1 MTLDPTT
8 IPYLLF
14 FFGGFTVS
22 ALLGLNEVRTAKQRT
37 KNVAI
42 ATLQYQAVTKKLVYE
57 AEDLIREQDDLIREQ
72 TDTIKE
78 QNIAIAE
85 LMEEV
90 KKLQRDW

>member
-22 ALLGLNEVRTAKQRT
+22 ALLGLNEVRAAKE
-37 KNVAI
+37 N
-42 ATLQYQAVTKKLVYE
+42 TKKVYIAALNYQTITKELVGQ
-57 AEDLIREQDDLIREQ
+57 AEDLIREQDGLIREQ

-78 QNIAIAE
+78 QNVTIAE
-85 LMEEV
+85 LMEAV
-90 KKLQRDW
+90 KILQGK

>member
-1 MTLDPTT
+1 MTLDSTT

-42 ATLQYQAVTKKLVYE
+42 ATLQYQAVTKKLVNE
-57 AEDLIREQDDLIREQ
+57 AEDLIREQDDLIKDFIRSS
-72 TDTIKE
+72 KE
-78 QNIAIAE
+78 QNIVIAE

-90 KKLQRDW
+90 KKLQRN